1 MEQLDELGVT
11 DGVVAFVRHTPTIM
25 VQFDSS
31 GDTVTS
37 DMLPVD
43 QFFDGWMATFPVSI
57 TAERIALAR
66 NAVAE
71 LMLAFA
77 GPEI

>member
-1 MEQLDELGVT
+1 MDRTG
-11 DGVVAFVRHTPTIM
+11 
-25 VQFDSS
+25 
-31 GDTVTS
+31 
-37 DMLPVD
+37 PVD
-43 QFFDGWMATFPVSI
+43 QFFDAWMATFPVSI